1 MGHAHAFT
9 PTLAPICIN
18 QACMLCNG
26 TFQLAMDLIYNSGSM
41 GYNRGDNFHSP
52 SDAVMW

>member
-18 QACMLCNG
+18 QAGMLCNV